1 LIKEWSKL
9 SEYGNN
15 NMYPKLNNISMKES
29 LDLGLIDLWL
39 FYINIDKLNN
49 LYVYYNS
56 FEKNILLINS

>member
-1 LIKEWSKL
+1 MIKEWSKL

-39 FYINIDKLNN
+39 FYINIDKLT
-49 LYVYYNS
+49 S
-56 FEKNILLINS
+56 M